1 MQSITLEVVEH
12 PYISTWKVHRLA
24 CLELKNIIDKITEIF
39 TAIESARPRCS
50 SGLEVLCSLHCCME
64 KCMLLLRHCSESSK
78 LYLAISGE
86 RIILRCERIRNS
98 LESCLSLLQSL
109 VEPRL
114 AAQISRIVDYIE
126 TVIFT
131 LDSSEDEAGKVL
143 LALLHQDIAPS
154 RFTNAEELMAFKFAA
169 LRLQITSPSTLVIEK
184 RSIRKLLSKIR
195 DTDPAKKKI
204 LNYFLYLTRKY
215 GKSIKPQE
223 TETVPNADPEGDD
236 VFDSLELPVKFRNRH
251 FRELSSSSS
260 ISSFSSCLGDLHLHV
275 ENVSFRSS
283 DTNSL
288 DYSTV
293 VAIDD
298 GSDQIQENP
307 ERFNGYTGSGNGTSL
322 SILAKLS
329 VLPWGSMRRAVED
342 VKNQLKEDQRSHLFI
357 STSYIK
363 PVFKF
368 LKEAHRL
375 DDTGAKRHGAELLL
389 IFLKECRTDVPPLP
403 EHAMYDLSLFL
414 DSEITEEAL
423 SILELLSCQQH
434 YNSEIVASGILPFI
448 LELIKN
454 PKSRYHNLALR
465 VVCNLSAHMDLGH
478 HLIYLGFIQHLVP
491 ILDEVLLYGYCLK
504 IFRNLCAIEEAAAH
518 FVENDNCIASIGE
531 LLEVGKDEE
540 QEHALDILLDLCYQ
554 REELRERVMQD
565 SIVAC
570 LVDISKN
577 GSCKGRLLAVEL
589 LQVLGNTPDDRSLC
603 TISDTTQSTN
613 DNLKANNSCSKKL
626 GLFGRIKARFKKSVR

>member
-1 MQSITLEVVEH
+1 MQSITVEVVEH

-24 CLELKNIIDKITEIF
+24 CSELKNIIDKITEIF

-50 SGLEVLCSLHCCME
+50 SGLEVLCSLHRCME

-78 LYLAISGE
+78 FYLAISGE
-86 RIILRCERIRNS
+86 RIILKCERIRNS
-98 LESCLSLLQSL
+98 LESCLSLLQSM
-109 VEPRL
+109 VETRL

-143 LALLHQDIAPS
+143 LTLLRQDIAPS
-154 RFTNAEELMAFKFAA
+154 RFTNLEEHMAFKFAA

-223 TETVPNADPEGDD
+223 TVDPEADED
-236 VFDSLELPVKFRNRH
+236 VFDSLEPPVKFRNR
-251 FRELSSSSS
+251 RRLSELSSSSS
-260 ISSFSSCLGDLHLHV
+260 IPSFSSSLGDLHLQV

-288 DYSTV
+288 DYSMV
-293 VAIDD
+293 VEIDQD
-298 GSDQIQENP
+298 GCDQIQEKP
-307 ERFNGYTGSGNGTSL
+307 ERFNGYQGSDNGTSL

-329 VLPWGSMRRAVED
+329 VLPWASMRRAVED
-342 VKNQLKEDQRSHLFI
+342 VKNQLKDDQRSHLFI

-368 LKEAHRL
+368 MKEAHRL
-375 DDTGAKRHGAELLL
+375 DDTAAKRHGAELLL
-389 IFLKECRTDVPPLP
+389 IFLKECRTDVPLLP
-403 EHAMYDLSLFL
+403 ENAMYDLSLFL

-448 LELIKN
+448 LQLIKN

-465 VVCNLSAHMDLGH
+465 VLCNLSAHIDLGH

-554 REELRERVMQD
+554 REELRERMMQD
-565 SIVAC
+565 SIVSC
-570 LVDISKN
+570 LVDISGN
-577 GSCKGRLLAVEL
+577 GSCKGRLLAAEL

-603 TISDTTQSTN
+603 TISDTSQSTN
-613 DNLKANNSCSKKL
+613 GNLKAKNSCSKKS
-626 GLFGRIKARFKKSVR
+626 GLFGKIKARFKKSVW